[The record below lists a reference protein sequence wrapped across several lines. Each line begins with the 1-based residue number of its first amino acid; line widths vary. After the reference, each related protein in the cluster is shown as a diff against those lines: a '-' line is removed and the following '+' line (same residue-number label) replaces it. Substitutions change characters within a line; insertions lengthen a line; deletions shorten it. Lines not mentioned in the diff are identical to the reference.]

1 MRATV
6 LTFAVAALLWGCGGG
21 DDSTTS
27 ASTTPSTTTSTP
39 AGAAPGQQ
47 PPDKTPS
54 TVEAKKALA
63 GFHACLERHGASPGS
78 LPVPSGKSN
87 PLDSIDKDLQEKLA
101 KVQQAAAACR
111 GQLPKDV
118 QLGASSKPDLDK
130 LRGDA
135 EAKVRQ
141 VQVFRACMGRHGYG
155 PEADGTKPTGDLTQA
170 FSDCRGE
177 GSAGQ

>member
-6 LTFAVAALLWGCGGG
+6 LTLATAALLWGCGG
-21 DDSTTS
+21 DDASTS
-27 ASTTPSTTTSTP
+27 ASTTTPTTSTT
-39 AGAAPGQQ
+39 AGAPPDQR

-54 TVEAKKALA
+54 TAEAKEALA
-63 GFHACLERHGASPGS
+63 GYRACLERHGVTPGS
-78 LPVPSGKSN
+78 LSVPSGKSN
-87 PLDSIDKDLQEKLA
+87 PLDSIDEDLQEKLE
-101 KVQQAAAACR
+101 KLRRAAATCR
-111 GQLPKDV
+111 GQLPEDV
-118 QLGASSKPDLDK
+118 QPGAASKPDLDK

-135 EAKVRQ
+135 EATVRQ
-141 VQVFRACMGRHGYG
+141 VQAFRACMGRHGYG